1 MKKGIYILIFL
12 LSAYTWSQN
21 VQVDSQTY
29 TPQQLIEDVLIDSD
43 CITNVTV
50 TGVVGGNFNDTDQS
64 YGYFDATGTGFPFQ
78 RGIVLS
84 TGRLSNV
91 PGPNTYISDDDAPNW
106 TGDNDLENALNE
118 SNTLNATILEF
129 NFTSNADQINFRY
142 LFASEEYQEGD
153 SNTCRYSDLFGFLIR
168 PVNQQEYTN
177 IALVPNTQTPVKVTT
192 VHSGIPNGCDPINE
206 AYFGGWN
213 NANAPINFNGQTAVL
228 TATANIIPNQAYHVK
243 LVIADEQNYRYDS
256 AVFLEAGSFRL
267 GTDLGPDRLIA
278 TGNPLCDNETLDI
291 DTQMPG
297 NNTYRWFRNN
307 TEIVGETNATYT
319 VTQEGVYD
327 VEVTLQNNCIAY
339 GTITVEY
346 SQPPVVNNTTL
357 INCDAD
363 QNGFTVYNLF
373 DASRTTILSQD
384 GSITG
389 FFTDRNNAIQNTD
402 NITNPTAYENTQIL
416 QTVYARIENRYGC
429 FAIAEVTLDTSNNTV
444 VIPDYNTCDDET
456 ADGITSFNLNEVQ
469 NTIEPLVPNGASIVF
484 YSNENDAYVNQ
495 NPLSNSYTNSNP
507 YSETL
512 YVKITNNN
520 ACYSVSEVVIHI
532 NENPDLLPNE
542 TILYCLNDFPTFT
555 YLDAGITNGSINN
568 YTFTWEKDGTDLNT
582 NTSQIAINETGVYT
596 VTVTNANGCSAIRT
610 ITVTPSNIATIDN
623 VSIIEASSNNSI
635 TIYASGEG
643 DYEYALDNSS
653 FQDSNIFTNVSA
665 GLYTIFVRDKNGCG
679 LISKDVSVLGFPKF
693 FTPNGDGDN
702 DTWKPIGITSNQLT
716 IKIFDR
722 YGKLIKELNASENG
736 WNGVFNGQNMAS
748 DDYWYHAV
756 FQNGKEYFG
765 HFSLVR

>member
-206 AYFGGWN
+206 VYFGGWN

-278 TGNPLCDNETLDI
+278 TGNPLCDNETLDV
-291 DTQMPG
+291 DAQMPG

-319 VTQEGVYD
+319 ITQEGVYD

-339 GTITVEY
+339 GSITVEY

-363 QNGFTVYNLF
+363 QNGFTIYNLF
-373 DASRTTILSQD
+373 DASRTTIQSQD

-532 NENPDLLPNE
+532 NENPDLLPDE
-542 TILYCLNDFPTFT
+542 TTLYCLNDFPTFT

-582 NTSQIAINETGVYT
+582 NTSQIAINETGIYT

-610 ITVTPSNIATIDN
+610 ITVRPSNIATIDD

-643 DYEYALDNSS
+643 DYEYALDNNS
-653 FQDSNIFTNVSA
+653 FQDSNTFTNVSA

-679 LISKDVSVLGFPKF
+679 LISKDISVLGFPKF

>member
-29 TPQQLIEDVLIDSD
+29 TPQQLIEDILIDSD
-43 CITNVTV
+43 CITNVAV

-106 TGDNDLENALNE
+106 IGDNDLENALNE

-192 VHSGIPNGCDPINE
+192 VHSGIPNGCAPINE

-278 TGNPLCDNETLDI
+278 TGNPLCDNETLDV
-291 DTQMPG
+291 DAQMPG

-307 TEIVGETNATYT
+307 AEIVGETNATYT

-373 DASRTTILSQD
+373 DASRTTIQSQD
-384 GSITG
+384 ESITG

-429 FAIAEVTLDTSNNTV
+429 FAIAEVTLDTSNNIV

-469 NTIEPLVPNGASIVF
+469 NTIEPLVPNDASIVF

-495 NPLSNSYTNSNP
+495 NPLSNSYTNSNS

-532 NENPDLLPNE
+532 NENPDLLPDE

-610 ITVTPSNIATIDN
+610 ITVTPSNIATIDD

-635 TIYASGEG
+635 TIHASGEG